1 MQAVG
6 ASNLSVH
13 AGAPFKTA
21 AQCSQHYVAD
31 LPRYNLG
38 VVVKKSDCFPYIM
51 DVDKSATKGASVG
64 SPMEVLKV
72 VVRALKS
79 VAVDTR
85 MLFEHRNSANFH
97 VLCPDI
103 IVDSRTAVRIREK
116 QLAVLTSKYSV
127 VDWNDIVD
135 ERVLTSNGLRLLG
148 SLKYKEVSGARD
160 RTKRYKEVEAD
171 IAGGCYVP
179 CQIDLLTIAKSSSLQ
194 TYGRLLGVEHSHG
207 LLKPCPAS
215 L

>member
-1 MQAVG
+1 M
-6 ASNLSVH
+6 
-13 AGAPFKTA
+13 
-21 AQCSQHYVAD
+21 
-31 LPRYNLG
+31 
-38 VVVKKSDCFPYIM
+38 KKPDYFPYIM

-64 SPMEVLKV
+64 SPMDVLKV

-79 VAVDTR
+79 VVGETR
-85 MLFEHRNSANFH
+85 MLFEHRNYGNFH

-103 IVDSRTAVRIREK
+103 IVASRTAVRIREK
-116 QLAVLTSKYSV
+116 QLAVLTSEHPE

-171 IAGGCYVP
+171 IAGSCYVP
-179 CQIDLLTIAKSSSLQ
+179 CQVDFE
-194 TYGRLLGVEHSHG
+194 G
-207 LLKPCPAS
+207 
-215 L
+215 